1 MTFRKEKSYLFPKV
15 AKFQHFTLLFFFIQ
29 RLQNKSLTPNIDFQL
44 RRYDNNVAFANAND
58 LHILLNFPITV
69 IA

>member
-1 MTFRKEKSYLFPKV
+1 MTFRKEKSHLFPKV
-15 AKFQHFTLLFFFIQ
+15 ETFKHFTVMSIQ

-44 RRYDNNVAFANAND
+44 RRYDHNVAFANENN
-58 LHILLNFPITV
+58 LYILLNFPITV